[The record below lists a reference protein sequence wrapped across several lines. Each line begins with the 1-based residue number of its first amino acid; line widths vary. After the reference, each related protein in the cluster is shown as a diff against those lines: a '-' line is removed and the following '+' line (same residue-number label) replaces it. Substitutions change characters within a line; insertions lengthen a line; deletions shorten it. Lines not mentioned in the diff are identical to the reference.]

1 MENEIQS
8 YNNGTTVTTDFSK
21 FEEYLVSLKLPTENI
36 IASPQERNLIMD
48 ALPKFILSLPEE
60 NRKDARY
67 LSKFIA
73 GAAVGLFDASLNFV
87 WNEVVINLRRKVI
100 IYGLDLFFDE
110 AVGGKNRD
118 NFSTEEDL
126 AGIKDRT
133 LLDTCLKLELISE
146 LVHKKL
152 VHILDMRN
160 DIGSSHPNQY
170 SINSY
175 ELLGWLQT
183 CINEVIKEEASKSS
197 ITVRQIIDNVKRST
211 SKFNKD
217 YIAQFETSIKE
228 VSKVLIGNLLTTLF
242 NLFISNKTDSIV
254 KQNISLLV
262 PIVWNEA
269 LDSKKYS
276 LGIQIANFKAN
287 LDAEKVKNAELFFDI
302 CDGKRYLTESDRI
315 VTLSELSENLQQTH
329 YAWDNYYNEVPI
341 ARDIMAFIKKSED
354 IPEAIEVKLIEA
366 FLTCRIGREVSW
378 HHGISPNGLKYYN
391 HFFELLNQ
399 NQVILVLKSI
409 IKPEFSSCFYGSIRT
424 ENFKNLLEMIKEKIP
439 LTERIKDVIDFL
451 LSEPDISNIAH
462 SKKFS
467 ELSKGIIL

>member
-1 MENEIQS
+1 MSNEIQK
-8 YNNGTTVTTDFSK
+8 YQDGTIVTTDFSK

-48 ALPKFILSLPEE
+48 ALPKFIISLPEE
-60 NRKDARY
+60 TRKDARY

-87 WNEVVINLRRKVI
+87 WNEVVINLRKKVVV
-100 IYGLDLFFDE
+100 YGLDLFFDE

-133 LLDTCLKLELISE
+133 LLDTCLKLELISD
-146 LVHKKL
+146 LVYKKL

-183 CINEVIKEEASKSS
+183 CINEVLKDEASKSS

-211 SKFNKD
+211 SKFNNN
-217 YIAQFETSIKE
+217 YIAQFKDSIKE

-242 NLFISNKTDSIV
+242 NLFISNKTESIV
-254 KQNISLLV
+254 KQNITLLA
-262 PIVWNEA
+262 PIVWSEA
-269 LDSKKYS
+269 VDAKKYA

-287 LDAEKVKNAELFFDI
+287 LDTEKAKNAEMFFEI
-302 CDGKRYLTESDRI
+302 CGGKRYLTESDRI

-341 ARDIMAFIKKSED
+341 ARDIMTYIKKSED
-354 IPEAIEVKLIEA
+354 IPEAIEVKLIEV

-378 HHGISPNGLKYYN
+378 HHGLSPNGLRYYN
-391 HFFELLNQ
+391 QFFELLNQ
-399 NQVILVLKSI
+399 NQIIQVLKSI

-424 ENFKNLLEMIKEKIP
+424 ENFKTLLETIKEKIP
-439 LTERIKDVIDFL
+439 LTERMKEIIDFM
-451 LSEPDISNIAH
+451 LSESDISNIAH
-462 SKKFS
+462 TKKFI

>member
-1 MENEIQS
+1 MSNEIQK
-8 YNNGTTVTTDFSK
+8 YQDGTVVTTDFSK

-48 ALPKFILSLPEE
+48 ALPKFIISLPEE
-60 NRKDARY
+60 TRKDARY

-87 WNEVVINLRRKVI
+87 WNEVVINLRKKVVV
-100 IYGLDLFFDE
+100 YGIDLFFDE

-133 LLDTCLKLELISE
+133 LLDTCLKLELISD

-183 CINEVIKEEASKSS
+183 CINEVIQEEASKSS
-197 ITVRQIIDNVKRST
+197 ITVKLIIDNVKKST
-211 SKFNKD
+211 VRFNND
-217 YIAQFETSIKE
+217 YIAQFKDSISD

-242 NLFISNKTDSIV
+242 SLFISNKTEPIV
-254 KQNISLLV
+254 KQNISLIA

-269 LDSKKYS
+269 LDAKKYD
-276 LGIQIANFKAN
+276 LGIQIASFKAN
-287 LDAEKVKNAELFFDI
+287 LDIEKTKNAEVFFDL
-302 CDGKRYLTESDRI
+302 CDGKRYLTENDRI
-315 VTLSELSENLQQTH
+315 VTLNELCENLKQTH
-329 YAWDNYYNEVPI
+329 YEWDNFYNEVPI
-341 ARDIMAFIKKSED
+341 ARDIMTYIKTSED
-354 IPEAIEVKLIEA
+354 IPVAIETKLIET
-366 FLTCRIGREVSW
+366 FLLCRIGKEVSW
-378 HHGISPNGLKYYN
+378 HNGVSPNGLKYYN
-391 HFFELLNQ
+391 RFFGLLNQ
-399 NQVILVLKSI
+399 NQIIQMLKSS
-409 IKPEFSSCFYGSIRT
+409 IKPEFSSCFYGTIRSF
-424 ENFKNLLEMIKEKIP
+424 NFKNLLQMILDTIP
-439 LTERIKDVIDFL
+439 LTERLREILFID
-451 LSEPDISNIAH
+451 SSA
-462 SKKFS
+462 
-467 ELSKGIIL
+467 

>member
-1 MENEIQS
+1 MSNEIQK
-8 YNNGTTVTTDFSK
+8 YQEGTIVTTDFSK
-21 FEEYLVSLKLPTENI
+21 FEEYLVSLKLPTDNI

-48 ALPKFILSLPEE
+48 ALPKFITSLPEE
-60 NRKDARY
+60 TRKNARY

-73 GAAVGLFDASLNFV
+73 GAVVGLFDASLNFI
-87 WNEVVINLRRKVI
+87 WNEVVINLRKKVI
-100 IYGLDLFFDE
+100 LYGLDLFFDE
-110 AVGGKNRD
+110 AVGGKNRE
-118 NFSTEEDL
+118 NFNTEEDL
-126 AGIKDRT
+126 SGIKDRT

-197 ITVRQIIDNVKRST
+197 ITVRQIIDNIKKST
-211 SKFNKD
+211 SQFNKD
-217 YIAQFETSIKE
+217 YIAQFEDSIKE

-242 NLFISNKTDSIV
+242 SLFISNKTETIV
-254 KQNISLLV
+254 KQNIALLA
-262 PIVWNEA
+262 PIIWEET
-269 LDSKKYS
+269 LDSKKYD

-287 LDAEKVKNAELFFDI
+287 LDTEKTKNAEMFFDL
-302 CDGKRYLTESDRI
+302 CDGKRYLTENDRI
-315 VTLSELSENLQQTH
+315 VTLSELCENLQQTH
-329 YAWDNYYNEVPI
+329 YAWDNFYNEVPI
-341 ARDIMAFIKKSED
+341 ARDIMTYIKKSKD

-378 HHGISPNGLKYYN
+378 HNGISPNGLKYYN
-391 HFFELLNQ
+391 QFFELLNQ
-399 NQVILVLKSI
+399 NQVIQVLKSS
-409 IKPEFSSCFYGSIRT
+409 IKPEFTSCFYGPIRT
-424 ENFKNLLEMIKEKIP
+424 GNFKGLLEQLKEKIP
-439 LTERIKDVIDFL
+439 LTERIKDVIDFI
-451 LSEPDISNIAH
+451 LSEPDISNMAH
-462 SKKFS
+462 SKKFL